1 MLPTFQNPNGMT
13 YYQAPEGRR
22 ASAFQPNGYT
32 FDGRI
37 APANV
42 MQYNYMPPFPRN
54 IPSSS
59 ALSSSS
65 STSFGATLT
74 PPGPL
79 FGNTPQLLPG
89 LEGNIQPTAAAHAHV
104 TSHRRARGPNKR
116 PPGTGFAQLLV
127 RFFFF
132 FHLISESSNL
142 NGKLLARPSQEKL
155 PTQVRVALE
164 EYYPNCCE
172 PRDRPGQ
179 NCSRQKH
186 MFSMKHC
193 SRLSEDMQKLLP
205 FFVCPAFIAFHDQ
218 CRNAK

>member
-1 MLPTFQNPNGMT
+1 MYSVPTHTQLYDIYPKDFAHPSYSDQFNGGFNTGSGESFYPQQDFSGMLPTFQNPNGMN
-13 YYQAPEGRR
+13 YYQAPEGRQ

-37 APANV
+37 APASV

-127 RFFFF
+127 RFISFVFSS
-132 FHLISESSNL
+132 HLGI
-142 NGKLLARPSQEKL
+142 
-155 PTQVRVALE
+155 V
-164 EYYPNCCE
+164 
-172 PRDRPGQ
+172 
-179 NCSRQKH
+179 
-186 MFSMKHC
+186 
-193 SRLSEDMQKLLP
+193 
-205 FFVCPAFIAFHDQ
+205 
-218 CRNAK
+218 